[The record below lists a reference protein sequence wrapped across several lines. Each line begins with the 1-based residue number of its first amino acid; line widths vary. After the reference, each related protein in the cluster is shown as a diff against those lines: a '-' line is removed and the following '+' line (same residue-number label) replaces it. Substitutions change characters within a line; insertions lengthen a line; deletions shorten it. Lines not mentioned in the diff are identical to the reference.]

1 MVVIRLS
8 RTGAKKAPFYHLV
21 ATDKRSRRDGR
32 FIERLGYFNPM
43 AQGQAIRLELNQER
57 IQYWL
62 EQGAQPSDRVKTL
75 LKEDAMGAEKAQA
88 KRQAKI
94 DKAQAKKQAEIKA
107 KAAAEAKAAKEAE
120 DAEKAEK
127 AEEAK

>member
-94 DKAQAKKQAEIKA
+94 DKAQEKLQKQKKNNI
-107 KAAAEAKAAKEAE
+107 
-120 DAEKAEK
+120 
-127 AEEAK
+127 